1 MALGV
6 MMFLWLRN
14 DGSWRVTALGVI
26 LFLWLRNDSSWR
38 VTALTLFLLQPLVCR
53 RRTTAG
59 PSSCVWNVRKPPAPS
74 GTTTASGQAV
84 TAIGS

>member
-1 MALGV
+1 MTALGV
-6 MMFLWLRN
+6 ILFLWLRN
-14 DGSWRVTALGVI
+14 DGSWRVTALM
-26 LFLWLRNDSSWR
+26 LFLP
-38 VTALTLFLLQPLVCR
+38 QPLVCR

-84 TAIGS
+84 MAVGS